1 MTLDPLF
8 PSETSDQLTSQMQT
22 MDELLRGIQQ
32 VLMDLRRFCED
43 RSDLERRVDELER
56 TVNRLNST
64 IMDLR
69 SGSSTRQE
77 SGDRLFALEQMVA
90 RLTQITEQQK
100 ESRDHQ
106 AVDEPGDLGVERN
119 HFSSPQS
126 EEEPVIQEID
136 ELMRR
141 RT

>member
-32 VLMDLRRFCED
+32 VLSDLRRFCED

-69 SGSSTRQE
+69 SGSYTRQE
-77 SGDRLFALEQMVA
+77 GGDRLFALEQMVA

-100 ESRDHQ
+100 GNRDLQ
-106 AVDEPGDLGVERN
+106 AVDQPGNLGTERK
-119 HFSSPQS
+119 HLSSLQS